1 MPGPRVKPTI
11 VTAGDV
17 AYADKLRAA
26 ALRELAELR
35 ARSAR
40 LAELEERMR
49 DPMHPYDGTTL
60 PAPRQTPLEEAR
72 QWIAE
77 HGGSVTAALKQTHPD
92 HGGSSEDF
100 QRTMKARDV
109 IRRLRQR
116 R

>member
-17 AYADKLRAA
+17 AYSEKLRAA
-26 ALRELAELR
+26 AQRELAVLR

-40 LAELEERMR
+40 LAELEADMR
-49 DPMHPYDGTTL
+49 RAEQLP
-60 PAPRQTPLEEAR
+60 PAPPPPTPLEEAR

-92 HGGSSEDF
+92 HGGSSDDF

-109 IRRLRQR
+109 IRRSRQR